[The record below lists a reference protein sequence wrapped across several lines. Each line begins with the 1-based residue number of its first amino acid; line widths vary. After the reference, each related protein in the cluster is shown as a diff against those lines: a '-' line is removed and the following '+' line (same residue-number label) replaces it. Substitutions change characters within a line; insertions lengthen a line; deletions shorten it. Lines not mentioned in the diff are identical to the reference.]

1 MAESGKITRED
12 IIAKDAFTSAVE
24 EAKELLKVVTDI
36 QNALKTKAKQST
48 DGFAIASPQTLD
60 DVAKLTKQIE
70 DLKKQI
76 IALEAVTEKQKKA
89 QAGLTAA
96 QAEETLAR
104 QKQRREIIEQVKI
117 QSDVTTSYEKQVA
130 ALAKIKRQLKELSV
144 EGKQAPEQL
153 LKDFQKLDSSVR
165 KAEES
170 VKEFH
175 RSIGNYSSATAEL
188 KDLTKQLIDLE
199 RAGQRDTAAFRE
211 MRQRAAELKD
221 TISDTKAE
229 IKTMAS
235 DTRTIDG
242 MVGTVN
248 LLANAYQVAE
258 GALVLLGENSEEWK
272 ETMVKLQAIM
282 AVTSGIQEIQNLLQ
296 KESAAMMFLNT
307 VQTKAAAAAQGIYA
321 FAVGAST
328 LKMKA
333 FRIAML
339 ATGVGALI
347 VGIAALAGAFDSLS
361 SSVEEETEKQK
372 KLTEAILKTDDAYKK
387 IIEKSDKLR
396 ARSNEGVNVLNREL
410 IILKAKG
417 ATQLEIFNKEQEIRR
432 EELFRLKAN
441 AATRFQTQ
449 AEIDANLLEALDLEK
464 EIKDKQ
470 TEIEAA
476 RLEFERKAADESK
489 KVVVKSGKDKTENIK
504 DVAVEEVKQE
514 KTKEELLKESQ
525 DRQIEDLE
533 NGSKQKQRIII
544 ETSETEKEENERLKR
559 ETIKHLEDLITLKK
573 AFNQDTIN
581 LEIELAKLK
590 KVYKKEDEDNDKEI
604 LARQRKVQQQVLQ
617 GIEQGV
623 RRRSEII
630 QNGLNAEIK
639 KQDEAVQRQQELA
652 AQGLDNTLAYQ
663 EKKREELQVK
673 LEREKEAE
681 RRREEA
687 LQLAGAFLGSY
698 QSRLDNKQN
707 TTQALAGAL
716 ADTLIAKA
724 ISSTIAGAFAGGV
737 EDFQGKG
744 TGTSDSNLIAF
755 SHGES
760 VVTAKATQQY
770 SGLVTAMNK
779 GLVDDYV
786 KQMILPDMDAPMKS
800 NGNSFQ
806 SAAIVY
812 TLTKELG
819 ELKQAIK
826 NKQEIKVNWNA
837 QGERVEEIVK
847 DGMKTVIKHV
857 TTGKRRL

>member
-70 DLKKQI
+70 DLKKEI
-76 IALEAVTEKQKKA
+76 EALNAVKKQQKKA
-89 QAGLTAA
+89 EEELTQIEKERAA
-96 QAEETLAR
+96 LRAKLN
-104 QKQRREIIEQVKI
+104 KLNSDDIEQNTELNLLIKQQNQANKERI
-117 QSDVTTSYEKQVA
+117 ILNSNMTTTYEKQVTR
-130 ALAKIKRQLKELSV
+130 LAQIKRELKTLSA
-144 EGKQAPEQL
+144 EGKQAPAEL
-153 LKDFQKLDSSVR
+153 LSEFKKLDGSVR

-199 RAGQRDTAAFRE
+199 RAGQRDTAAFRD

-258 GALVLLGENSEEWK
+258 GASALLGENSKEWK
-272 ETMVKLQAIM
+272 ETLVKLQAIM

-307 VQTKAAAAAQGIYA
+307 VQTKAAAAAQSLYA
-321 FAVGAST
+321 FATGGAT
-328 LKMKA
+328 AATKA
-333 FRIAML
+333 FRIALL
-339 ATGVGALI
+339 ATGIGAIVVLI
-347 VGIAALAGAFDSLS
+347 GSLAGAFDSLGDAT
-361 SSVEEETEKQK
+361 EDETDKQL
-372 KLTEAILKTDDAYKK
+372 KLNEALKEHAELVSKA
-387 IIEKSDKLR
+387 IELGK
-396 ARSNEGVNVLNREL
+396 ARSQGARGSVGDLKREL
-410 IILKAKG
+410 DIMKAKG
-417 ATQLEIFNKEQEIRR
+417 ASEKELYEQGQKIRGQELKDLETQRLIKSNALGLDYTTSKEFYDLSEEIRN
-432 EELFRLKAN
+432 KAN
-441 AATRFQTQ
+441 EIEVARLDFIRVEKPKAVKKAANEEKAIVTDM
-449 AEIDANLLEALDLEK
+449 AKHNIDEYEKVKKAILDAIEEQKNATDAMARHNQEVYQKEVDKIELTLRKKLEAE
-464 EIKDKQ
+464 
-470 TEIEAA
+470 
-476 RLEFERKAADESK
+476 
-489 KVVVKSGKDKTENIK
+489 
-504 DVAVEEVKQE
+504 
-514 KTKEELLKESQ
+514 
-525 DRQIEDLE
+525 
-533 NGSKQKQRIII
+533 
-544 ETSETEKEENERLKR
+544 
-559 ETIKHLEDLITLKK
+559 
-573 AFNQDTIN
+573 
-581 LEIELAKLK
+581 
-590 KVYKKEDEDNDKEI
+590 
-604 LARQRKVQQQVLQ
+604 RKVQQQVLQ
-617 GIEQGV
+617 GIEQGTK
-623 RRRSEII
+623 RRSEII

-663 EKKREELQVK
+663 EKKREELQAK

>member
-48 DGFAIASPQTLD
+48 EGFAIASPQTLD

-70 DLKKQI
+70 DLKKEI
-76 IALEAVTEKQKKA
+76 EALNAVKKKQKKA
-89 QAGLTAA
+89 EEELTQIEKERAALRAKLNKLNSDDIEENTELNLLIKQQNQANK
-96 QAEETLAR
+96 ER
-104 QKQRREIIEQVKI
+104 IILN
-117 QSDVTTSYEKQVA
+117 SNMTTTYEKQVTR
-130 ALAKIKRQLKELSV
+130 LAQIKRELKTLST
-144 EGKQAPEQL
+144 EGKKAPEEL
-153 LKDFQKLDSSVR
+153 LSEFKKLDGSVR

-188 KDLTKQLIDLE
+188 KDLTRQLIDLE
-199 RAGQRDTAAFRE
+199 RAGQRDTAAFRD

-221 TISDTKAE
+221 TIADTKAE
-229 IKTMAS
+229 ITTMAS
-235 DTRTIDG
+235 DTQTIDG
-242 MVGTVN
+242 MVGSVN
-248 LLANAYQVAE
+248 LLANAYQVTE

-282 AVTSGIQEIQNLLQ
+282 AVTTGIQEIQNLLQ
-296 KESAAMMFLNT
+296 KESAAMMFLNN
-307 VQTKAAAAAQGIYA
+307 VATKAAAAAQGIYA

-328 LKMKA
+328 GAMKA
-333 FRIAML
+333 FRIALL

-347 VGIAALAGAFDSLS
+347 VGIAALAGAFDDLGL
-361 SSVEEETEKQK
+361 SVEEETEKQK

-432 EELFRLKAN
+432 EELFRLKAS
-441 AATRFQTQ
+441 AETRFQTQ

-464 EIKDKQ
+464 QIKDKQ

-476 RLEFERKAADESK
+476 RLEFERAEREKSESSK
-489 KVVVKSGKDKTENIK
+489 IETVKNTYNEVTEIK
-504 DVAVEEVKQE
+504 EQAVEDDINNA
-514 KTKEELLKESQ
+514 EET
-525 DRQIEDLE
+525 
-533 NGSKQKQRIII
+533 QRIIDETAIAEMEANEEAYNQSVLLAEQEAAKKKEI
-544 ETSETEKEENERLKR
+544 EDKALADK
-559 ETIKHLEDLITLKK
+559 KK
-573 AFNQDTIN
+573 AQQD
-581 LEIELAKLK
+581 ELAQ
-590 KVYKKEDEDNDKEI
+590 E
-604 LARQRKVQQQVLQ
+604 RRVQQQVLQ
-617 GIEQGV
+617 GIEQGTK
-623 RRRSEII
+623 RRSEIV

>member
-24 EAKELLKVVTDI
+24 EAKELLKVVTEI

-76 IALEAVTEKQKKA
+76 EALNAVKKQQKKA
-89 QAGLTAA
+89 EDDLTQIEKERAA
-96 QAEETLAR
+96 LRAKLNKLNSDDIDENTELNLLI
-104 QKQRREIIEQVKI
+104 KQQNQYNKERIILN
-117 QSDVTTSYEKQVA
+117 SNMTTTYEKQVTR
-130 ALAKIKRQLKELSV
+130 LAQIKRELKTLST
-144 EGKQAPEQL
+144 EGKQAPEEL
-153 LKDFQKLDSSVR
+153 LNEFKKLDGSVR

-199 RAGQRDTAAFRE
+199 RAGQRDTAAFRD

-258 GALVLLGENSEEWK
+258 GASALLGENSKEWK
-272 ETMVKLQAIM
+272 ETLVKLQAIM

-296 KESAAMMFLNT
+296 KESAAMMFLNS
-307 VQTKAAAAAQGIYA
+307 VQTKAAAAAQSLYA
-321 FAVGAST
+321 FATGGAT
-328 LKMKA
+328 TATKA
-333 FRIAML
+333 FRIALL
-339 ATGVGALI
+339 ATGIGAIVVLVG
-347 VGIAALAGAFDSLS
+347 ALAGAFDSLGDAT
-361 SSVEEETEKQK
+361 EDETNKQL
-372 KLTEAILKTDDAYKK
+372 KLNDALKEHNELVSKAIEVGKARSQGARNSAGELQRELDRMKARGASERDLYEQGQKIRRQELKDLKTQR
-387 IIEKSDKLR
+387 IIK
-396 ARSNEGVNVLNREL
+396 ANELGLDY
-410 IILKAKG
+410 
-417 ATQLEIFNKEQEIRR
+417 TTSKEFYDLSEEIRN
-432 EELFRLKAN
+432 KAN
-441 AATRFQTQ
+441 
-449 AEIDANLLEALDLEK
+449 
-464 EIKDKQ
+464 
-470 TEIEAA
+470 EIEVA
-476 RLEFERKAADESK
+476 RLEFVRVEKPKAVKKAANEEKAIVTDMAKHNIDEYE
-489 KVVVKSGKDKTENIK
+489 KV
-504 DVAVEEVKQE
+504 
-514 KTKEELLKESQ
+514 
-525 DRQIEDLE
+525 
-533 NGSKQKQRIII
+533 
-544 ETSETEKEENERLKR
+544 
-559 ETIKHLEDLITLKK
+559 KK
-573 AFNQDTIN
+573 AILDAIEEQKNATDAMARHNQEVYQKEVDK
-581 LEIELAKLK
+581 IELTLRKKL
-590 KVYKKEDEDNDKEI
+590 EAE
-604 LARQRKVQQQVLQ
+604 RKVQQQVLQ
-617 GIEQGV
+617 GIEQGTK
-623 RRRSEII
+623 RRSEII

-652 AQGLDNTLAYQ
+652 AKGLDNTLAYQ
-663 EKKREELQVK
+663 EKKREELQAK

-724 ISSTIAGAFAGGV
+724 ISSTIAGAFAEGV
-737 EDFQGKG
+737 ENFQGKG

-786 KQMILPDMDAPMKS
+786 KQMILPDMDAPMKV

>member
-24 EAKELLKVVTDI
+24 EAKELLKVVTEI

-76 IALEAVTEKQKKA
+76 EALNAVKKQQKKA
-89 QAGLTAA
+89 EDDLTQIEKERAA
-96 QAEETLAR
+96 LRAKLNKLNSDDIDENTELNLLI
-104 QKQRREIIEQVKI
+104 KQQNQYNKERIILN
-117 QSDVTTSYEKQVA
+117 SNMTTTYEKQVTR
-130 ALAKIKRQLKELSV
+130 LAQIKRELKTLST
-144 EGKQAPEQL
+144 EGKQAPEEL
-153 LKDFQKLDSSVR
+153 LNEFKKLDGSVR

-199 RAGQRDTAAFRE
+199 RAGQRDTAAFRD

-258 GALVLLGENSEEWK
+258 GASALLGENSKEWK
-272 ETMVKLQAIM
+272 ETLVKLQAIM

-296 KESAAMMFLNT
+296 KESAAMMFLNS
-307 VQTKAAAAAQGIYA
+307 VQTKAAAAAQSLYA
-321 FAVGAST
+321 FATGGAT
-328 LKMKA
+328 TATKA
-333 FRIAML
+333 FRIALL
-339 ATGVGALI
+339 ATGIGAIVVLVG
-347 VGIAALAGAFDSLS
+347 ALAGAFDSLGDAT
-361 SSVEEETEKQK
+361 EDETNKQL
-372 KLTEAILKTDDAYKK
+372 KLNDALKEHNELVSKAIEVGKARSQGARNSAGELQRELDRMKARGASERDLYEQGQKIRRQELKDLKTQR
-387 IIEKSDKLR
+387 II
-396 ARSNEGVNVLNREL
+396 
-410 IILKAKG
+410 
-417 ATQLEIFNKEQEIRR
+417 
-432 EELFRLKAN
+432 KAN
-441 AATRFQTQ
+441 ELGLDYTTSKEFYDLSEQIRNK
-449 AEIDANLLEALDLEK
+449 AN
-464 EIKDKQ
+464 
-470 TEIEAA
+470 EIEVA
-476 RLEFERKAADESK
+476 RLEFVRVEKPKAVKKAANEEKAIVTDMAKHNIDEYE
-489 KVVVKSGKDKTENIK
+489 KV
-504 DVAVEEVKQE
+504 
-514 KTKEELLKESQ
+514 
-525 DRQIEDLE
+525 
-533 NGSKQKQRIII
+533 
-544 ETSETEKEENERLKR
+544 
-559 ETIKHLEDLITLKK
+559 KK
-573 AFNQDTIN
+573 AILDAIEEQKNATDAMARHNQEVYQKEVDK
-581 LEIELAKLK
+581 IELTLRKKL
-590 KVYKKEDEDNDKEI
+590 EAE
-604 LARQRKVQQQVLQ
+604 RKVQQQVLQ
-617 GIEQGV
+617 GIEQGTK
-623 RRRSEII
+623 RRSEII

-663 EKKREELQVK
+663 EKKREELQAK

-707 TTQALAGAL
+707 STQALAGAL

-737 EDFQGKG
+737 EGFQGKG

-806 SAAIVY
+806 SAAIIY
-812 TLTKELG
+812 TLNTKLESL
-819 ELKQAIK
+819 EKAIK